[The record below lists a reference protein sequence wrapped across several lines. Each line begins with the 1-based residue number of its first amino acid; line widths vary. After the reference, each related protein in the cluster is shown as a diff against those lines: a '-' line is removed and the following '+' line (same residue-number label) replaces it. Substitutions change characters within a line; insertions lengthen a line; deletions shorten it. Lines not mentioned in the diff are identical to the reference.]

1 LMFHLR
7 DGAAEHDQR
16 AMYISVADAGSESA
30 FVRRLLSEVEG
41 HDETKRFATAIH
53 KSRVANFFRRAKKF
67 SIGGVGLELT
77 DDADAHW
84 PEVGESIAAALHGLG
99 GKWLL
104 LVDEVPIFVLALIR
118 SDPTGERARR
128 FLNWFRALR
137 QRQENANVRWFLAGS
152 IGLDTVTRRMGFG
165 DTINDLFVYTNFG
178 PFDRETAF
186 AFLSELATSYGVA
199 LSDDVKSTI
208 CERTGWLI
216 PFHLQLCFAELRML
230 CHGRSPAVADVDAV
244 YEHLLSS
251 SKKQYF
257 DYWHQRLREELGT
270 PDDGHA
276 VALLNAIAADPAGA
290 STQTLQG
297 TLGDGERLTYL
308 LDVLNSDGYVV
319 EQHGRYLFRSS
330 LLRDFWRRHI
340 T

>member
-1 LMFHLR
+1 
-7 DGAAEHDQR
+7 
-16 AMYISVADAGSESA
+16 
-30 FVRRLLSEVEG
+30 
-41 HDETKRFATAIH
+41 
-53 KSRVANFFRRAKKF
+53 
-67 SIGGVGLELT
+67 
-77 DDADAHW
+77 
-84 PEVGESIAAALHGLG
+84 
-99 GKWLL
+99 
-104 LVDEVPIFVLALIR
+104 
-118 SDPTGERARR
+118 
-128 FLNWFRALR
+128 
-137 QRQENANVRWFLAGS
+137 
-152 IGLDTVTRRMGFG
+152 
-165 DTINDLFVYTNFG
+165 
-178 PFDRETAF
+178 
-186 AFLSELATSYGVA
+186 
-199 LSDDVKSTI
+199 
-208 CERTGWLI
+208 
-216 PFHLQLCFAELRML
+216 ML

-244 YEHLLSS
+244 YDHLLSS

-297 TLGDGERLTYL
+297 TLGDGDRLTYL